1 MSNSTRDDITNLFN
15 NFTHVLKYIVLFIL
29 YVFAF
34 NYMYIDSTIPIT
46 FILLFF
52 LHISIIGLVKSDYS
66 RLNSYQYSIFNEI
79 SLIGPLIYI
88 GPFLCWVM
96 VFIAISLVISMFSR
110 LKLYDNTSEKDD
122 LEKVDGFELSIVK
135 ILLILSTI
143 IMGLLYGFIYSGALT
158 NQVNPRLKTFLDL
171 GENSSLIS
179 RLIITTLLLAS
190 LVVYFLLSNASN
202 LILGLGIS
210 FIIVLYFFNFVYS
223 QFKRYFDY
231 VLMALAFLS
240 LCGIVCYLITIL
252 YYRTID
258 YVYVLI
264 PYSVWL
270 LYLFYMVC
278 PYNRFIS
285 NTSNTSSIYLY
296 SCLVIILYITS
307 GLMLYYGGCVR
318 KLWG

>member
-34 NYMYIDSTIPIT
+34 NYMYIDNTLPIT
-46 FILLFF
+46 FILLLF
-52 LHISIIGLVKSDYS
+52 LHISIIGLVISDSSKLDSHKYS
-66 RLNSYQYSIFNEI
+66 AFEAIR
-79 SLIGPLIYI
+79 LIGPLIYI
-88 GPFLCWVM
+88 GPFLCWVI
-96 VFIAISLVISMFSR
+96 VFIAILLVISMFSR
-110 LKLYDNTSEKDD
+110 LKFYDNTSKNND

-135 ILLILSTI
+135 MLLILSTI
-143 IMGLLYGFIYSGALT
+143 ILGLLYGFIYSGVLT
-158 NQVNPRLKTFLDL
+158 NNVKPGLRIFLDL
-171 GENSSLIS
+171 GENSSLIT

-223 QFKRYFDY
+223 QFKRNFDY
-231 VLMALAFLS
+231 VLKALAVLS
-240 LCGIVCYLITIL
+240 LLGGFFYLIHII

-258 YVYVLI
+258 YVYALI

-270 LYLFYMVC
+270 LYLFYVVYS
-278 PYNRFIS
+278 PS
-285 NTSNTSSIYLY
+285 TSTNDFSSIYLY

-307 GLMLYYGGCVR
+307 GLMLYYSGRVR